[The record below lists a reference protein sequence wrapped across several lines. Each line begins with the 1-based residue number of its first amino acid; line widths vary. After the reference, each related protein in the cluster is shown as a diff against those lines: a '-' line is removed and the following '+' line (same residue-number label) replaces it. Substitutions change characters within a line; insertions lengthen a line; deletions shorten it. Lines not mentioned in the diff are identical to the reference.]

1 MTEHEHEQQ
10 ADRVERELDDMQ
22 EQSERLDGDISEARS
37 DWERKQADSS
47 VPGAVDER
55 EPEGPAT
62 EEGEPPGGSG
72 DPPPE
77 QQYPAKG
84 D

>member
-1 MTEHEHEQQ
+1 MSEYEER
-10 ADRVERELDDMQ
+10 ADELERELDDMERQ
-22 EQSERLDGDISEARS
+22 KERLEGEIAEVRS

-55 EPEGPAT
+55 EPEGP
-62 EEGEPPGGSG
+62 EPPPEHQHED

>member
-1 MTEHEHEQQ
+1 MSEHDQKGDEL
-10 ADRVERELDDMQ
+10 ERELDDM
-22 EQSERLDGDISEARS
+22 EQQAERLGEEIDQTRS

-55 EPEGPAT
+55 EPEGP
-62 EEGEPPGGSG
+62 EPPPDHEPS
-72 DPPPE
+72 DDEPPPE
-77 QQYPAKG
+77 QQYPAK

>member
-1 MTEHEHEQQ
+1 MTEEPPYQRQ
-10 ADRVERELDDMQ
+10 ADDLERKADDM
-22 EQSERLDGDISEARS
+22 EERSERLEDEISDARK
-37 DWERKQADSS
+37 DWEQKQSDPS
-47 VPGAVDER
+47 VPGAVDED
-55 EPEGPAT
+55 AD
-62 EEGEPPGGSG
+62 SG

>member
-1 MTEHEHEQQ
+1 MSEHEQH
-10 ADRVERELDDMQ
+10 ADRLERELDDMQ
-22 EQSERLDGDISEARS
+22 KQSDRLGGQIEETRD
-37 DWERKQADSS
+37 DWERKQRDSS
-47 VPGAVDER
+47 VPGASGDPER
-55 EPEGPAT
+55 AE
-62 EEGEPPGGSG
+62 G

>member
-1 MTEHEHEQQ
+1 MTEQPHQRQ
-10 ADRVERELDDMQ
+10 ADELEREADEM
-22 EQSERLDGDISEARS
+22 EERSENLEDEISDARK
-37 DWERKQADSS
+37 DWESKQADPS
-47 VPGAVDER
+47 VPGAVDE
-55 EPEGPAT
+55 ESPDG
-62 EEGEPPGGSG
+62 G